1 MKRKSLLF
9 VFLLS
14 CSLVFASGWQIEEKQ
29 DHGLYY
35 YTVTSTPEKNKASN
49 WTDIF
54 CWFDTA
60 RYTNRF
66 ANPSKERIIEYLE
79 NEKYEIINSDN
90 KDWIFLNSDFM
101 SVNYKISKKQ
111 LTYVYDLFEKSYA
124 GLPAMLKKGF
134 SKKKFVKIQNAEQL
148 KEYLN
153 KYIDDGHFYLRIEDV
168 FFSLKP
174 SFDEGSIASKDP
186 AYTYLEKETSNAYYI
201 RFNSC
206 EYNPKNDDYNSKL
219 APSAYNAIKKDFI
232 ILDARSNNGGS
243 DIPQYQLR
251 KTLDTLDYKGTVIVL
266 QDNWSFSSGE
276 VWHIFGMD
284 GFMELEKPKFKRLLI
299 GTHSGGMQNYGNC
312 DLYENKELRTKV
324 YFGKTDFTETIPDNY
339 LGDCKGYEP
348 DIWATT
354 QTMKETLEGLGVDLT
369 GVEFQ

>member
-9 VFLLS
+9 LVLLI
-14 CSLVFASGWQIEEKQ
+14 CSFAFASGWQVEENEDQ
-29 DHGLYY
+29 GLYY
-35 YTVTSTPEKNKASN
+35 YTIISTPEKNEASN
-49 WTDIF
+49 GTVIN
-54 CWFDTA
+54 CWFDSF

-66 ANPSKERIIEYLE
+66 ANPNKEKIIEYLD
-79 NEKYEIINSDN
+79 NEKFEIINSDN
-90 KDWIFLNSDFM
+90 KDWIFLNSDYM
-101 SVNYKISKKQ
+101 TENYKISKRQ
-111 LTYVYDLFEKSYA
+111 LAYIYDLFEQKYA
-124 GLPAMLKKGF
+124 GFFAMQKKGF
-134 SKKKFVKIQNAEQL
+134 SKKKFLKIKNAEEL
-148 KEYLN
+148 KDYLN
-153 KYIDDGHFYLRIEDV
+153 KYIDDGHFYLRIDDV
-168 FFSLKP
+168 FFSLQP
-174 SFDEGSIASKDP
+174 SFDEGSIRSKDP
-186 AYTYLEKETSNAYYI
+186 AYTYFEKETSNAYYI
-201 RFNSC
+201 RFTSC
-206 EYNPKNDDYNSKL
+206 EDNPKNDDYKSKM
-219 APSAYNAIKKDFI
+219 ASAAYFAIQKDFI

-251 KTLDTLDYKGTVIVL
+251 KTLDRFDYKGTVIVL

-284 GFMELEKPKFKRLLI
+284 DLWDLEKPKFKRLLV

-324 YFGKTDFTETIPDNY
+324 YFGKTDFTQTLPENY